1 MKQFI
6 VVDDEQFIANSIAN
20 LIKTACPTIQL
31 AGVFYSSEAA
41 LNFIHQHPVD
51 IVVTDIQMPEING
64 LELIERINTI
74 NPAIQMIIVTGFGT
88 FEYAQ
93 QAMALGVK
101 FIFQKPVKPTDLTQA
116 IEQVVESSKQSQ
128 KLHSLLTTDHLNDYL
143 LHEDQDKPAIDQ
155 RFSWFMA
162 DSMHTDVFDGV
173 FKKQFNDSQLLTSTI
188 HHFTYY
194 LVTAYSQ
201 KDMEEDFFETLTLDE
216 GLLLYKHDVTMN
228 TLKDVIAQG
237 EKTLN
242 MQFYYPEFHLMAIK
256 HQDYLPENKY
266 KKRFDTFTKEM
277 IQLIE
282 TKDISY
288 SKKRLEDF
296 FEENK
301 TLNHPKKI
309 VLAESH
315 SLVTKLMMHFKLHNL
330 ESVSE
335 INKHI
340 SLAVYYQ
347 DVLKQVE
354 TVIEQVALETMSDSP
369 SNDLAS
375 KINYIIEDHYMNP
388 DLSLLWI
395 SKNVLFFNAEYL
407 GREFSQRM
415 GKKFNTKLTEYRIE
429 MAKKLLLK
437 RYKVYEVAKMVGY
450 ENNPEYFNLV
460 FKKHIGITPLKFT
473 KLNQGDD

>member
-1 MKQFI
+1 
-6 VVDDEQFIANSIAN
+6 
-20 LIKTACPTIQL
+20 
-31 AGVFYSSEAA
+31 
-41 LNFIHQHPVD
+41 
-51 IVVTDIQMPEING
+51 
-64 LELIERINTI
+64 
-74 NPAIQMIIVTGFGT
+74 
-88 FEYAQ
+88 
-93 QAMALGVK
+93 
-101 FIFQKPVKPTDLTQA
+101 
-116 IEQVVESSKQSQ
+116 
-128 KLHSLLTTDHLNDYL
+128 
-143 LHEDQDKPAIDQ
+143 
-155 RFSWFMA
+155 MA

-375 KINYIIEDHYMNP
+375 KINHIIEDHYMNP